1 MRNKNFAAPG
11 GCGTALVTPF
21 DRQQAVDWR
30 AFEKLVNRQV
40 ESGIDFLV
48 PCGTTGETATLSL
61 DEYRE
66 VIQTCVRIA
75 DGRVPV
81 VVGAGSNATAHAVE
95 LGHTAIAAGA
105 DALLSVGPYY
115 NKPSQEGLLQHF
127 SRIAESSSV
136 PVIVYNVPG
145 RTGNNIQA
153 DTLLRLAEVDGIVAV
168 KEASGDLSQIMQI
181 LRRRPEGFKVLS
193 GDDNLALATMAL
205 GGDGLISVASNE
217 IPTEMTSIIQLARAG
232 RLAEARRIH
241 YKCLRLMD
249 LNFVESNPMPVK
261 YALFRL
267 GLIEESYRLPLCPL
281 QIASRQKI
289 DAALGELGIL

>member
-66 VIQTCVRIA
+66 VIHTCVRIA

-115 NKPSQEGLLQHF
+115 NKPSQEGLFQHF

-153 DTLLRLAEVDGIVAV
+153 DTLLRLAEVDGIAAV

-289 DAALGELGIL
+289 DAALVELGIL